1 MTQFPD
7 ARDIKIKLLEQ
18 MNLKLKA
25 DNVSLHKRLNT
36 SSDAVKLE
44 NIQLKAEIESL
55 KIELKGKKDVRY
67 L

>member
-44 NIQLKAEIESL
+44 NIQLKAEIASL

>member
-1 MTQFPD
+1 MTEFPD

-36 SSDAVKLE
+36 SSDAVKME
-44 NIQLKAEIESL
+44 NIQLKAEIASL
-55 KIELKGKKDVRY
+55 KNELKGKKDVRY